1 MLSLHQNLSPLQRR
15 TMSITGSSFGI
26 CAALSM
32 SLHQVPL
39 HHFAAVTYG
48 VIALIGATPIIMTII
63 ALGQYLVRE
72 TDEYVRSVVVQS
84 LLWGFGLVMILDT
97 VLGYLIAFA
106 SMDSIHLRS
115 LGVFNL
121 EIFVITAAIALR
133 IQLWR
138 NR

>member
-1 MLSLHQNLSPLQRR
+1 MELRHRNLSSLQRR
-15 TMSITGSSFGI
+15 TVALIGSSFGI
-26 CAALSM
+26 CAALSL
-32 SLHQVPL
+32 SLHEVPL

-48 VIALIGATPIIMTII
+48 VIAIIGATPILMTIVVL
-63 ALGQYLVRE
+63 ARYLTHE
-72 TDEYVRSVVVQS
+72 TDEYLRSVVVRS
-84 LLWGFGLVMILDT
+84 LLWGFGIAMILDT